1 MKVELH
7 KIKIRDVADGFVDS
21 DTEGVKG
28 YGGRLDIRPK
38 YQRNFV
44 YKDKQRD
51 AVIHSIRAGFPLSIM
66 YWVRKGSG
74 TDEDP
79 YRYEVLD
86 GQQRT
91 ISFCQYINKGF
102 PINEKGNFRF
112 FHNLTQ
118 EEKDAFLDYE
128 LMVYICEG
136 SEAEELEWFQVINI
150 ASEPLSNQELR
161 NAIYSG
167 TWLTSAKEYFS
178 KPNSGGKKIG
188 DKYLTA
194 DWNRQGGLEVA
205 LKWVS
210 HEDIIGYMSEHA
222 GTEEDGTP
230 LYENAD
236 DLYNKFEEI
245 IKWVKRVFPNYRKE
259 MKKVDW
265 GYLYDQYGSKFQ
277 KKDADRLEKLISK
290 YMADEDITKK
300 PGIYGYVL
308 GEPEKVLSIRKFN
321 DRQKR
326 EAYERQEGKCPRC
339 QAEGNEQVYD
349 IGEMEADHIT
359 PWSQGGATVSEN
371 CMMLCKD
378 HNNTKS
384 DAKGKGGKKAVKEE
398 EKTEQPID
406 PLASSTPLDVKE
418 YNTN

>member
-1 MKVELH
+1 MVPSHQHRK
-7 KIKIRDVADGFVDS
+7 
-21 DTEGVKG
+21 
-28 YGGRLDIRPK
+28 
-38 YQRNFV
+38 
-44 YKDKQRD
+44 
-51 AVIHSIRAGFPLSIM
+51 RAAIG
-66 YWVRKGSG
+66 
-74 TDEDP
+74 
-79 YRYEVLD
+79 
-86 GQQRT
+86 
-91 ISFCQYINKGF
+91 
-102 PINEKGNFRF
+102 
-112 FHNLTQ
+112 
-118 EEKDAFLDYE
+118 A
-128 LMVYICEG
+128 
-136 SEAEELEWFQVINI
+136 A
-150 ASEPLSNQELR
+150 QELR

-210 HEDIIGYMSEHA
+210 HDDIIGYMSEHA

-230 LYENAD
+230 LYENAE

-259 MKKVDW
+259 MKKADW
-265 GYLYDQYGSKFQ
+265 GSLYDKYGSKFQ
-277 KKDADRLEKLISK
+277 KKDAERLEKLVSK
-290 YMADEDITKK
+290 YMADEDVTKK

-339 QAEGNEQVYD
+339 QAEGNDQVYD
-349 IGEMEADHIT
+349 IGEMEADHIA

-378 HNNTKS
+378 HNGVKS
-384 DAKGKGGKKAVKEE
+384 DAKGKGGKKAIKEE
-398 EKTEQPID
+398 ERHIETARMIHPKGKPAY
-406 PLASSTPLDVKE
+406 PLLFTFSETRFDDVWARDE
-418 YNTN
+418 YLQFMYERLILIPRWVRRQGDKALW